1 MCVKWLQN
9 YGFLEYEAMFCL
21 KNRLGVEDWENVAI
35 FAVMKKRKVPHTFV
49 IVFFII
55 VISAVLTWS
64 IPPGK
69 YVKQLVV
76 DPQTGQCT
84 DTVMKFYS
92 MEELG
97 RMDSTAFQL
106 LRQTKEPSKSIDAK
120 DLQAEPQT
128 WQVFSAFYKGF
139 VKQSD
144 IIVFILIIGGAFW
157 IMNKSKAIDMGI
169 MSFLK
174 FTKRLERWKL
184 MRKIGVNNVV
194 IILIMLLFSLFG
206 SVFGMSEET
215 IAFALI
221 IIPLAVSMGY
231 DSIVGLCMVYVA
243 AHIGFSGAMLNPF
256 TIGIAQGI
264 AGIPLFTGI
273 GYRAICWA
281 ILTVVGIIF
290 VLWYANK
297 VKKNPQSSIMYDDD
311 AYWRKSAEVK
321 EEELE
326 RYTPRKAWWVF
337 AFLTAILIVFSVLY
351 PMTTLEIGNKAAT
364 LPLLPIGTALFALL
378 SVVTLRK
385 TVHYFVLTLLFA
397 TVYFLVVGVLGYKW
411 YIMEIA
417 SLFLVLGIASGLA
430 VDKSASD
437 IAKLFLE
444 GMGDIL
450 SAAVIVGLAGGIV
463 IVLQDGGI
471 IDTILYGLSKSMSNM
486 GKIASAEIM
495 YGIQTLINI
504 VIPSGSAK
512 AAITMP
518 IMAPFSDLIG
528 ISRQATVVAFQ
539 FGDGFTNMIT
549 PTSGVLMAALGVAR
563 IPWEKWVRFIWKFI
577 LVLVVIGALL
587 LIPTVTMD
595 LAGF

>member
-1 MCVKWLQN
+1 
-9 YGFLEYEAMFCL
+9 
-21 KNRLGVEDWENVAI
+21 
-35 FAVMKKRKVPHTFV
+35 MKKHKVPHTFV
-49 IVFFII
+49 IVFCII
-55 VISAVLTWS
+55 VIAAVLTWI

-69 YVKQLVV
+69 YVSEQVG
-76 DPQTGQCT
+76 DE
-84 DTVMKFYS
+84 TVMTFYYADQLP
-92 MEELG
+92 EG
-97 RMDSTAFQL
+97 GPSTGSGTSTFN
-106 LRQTKEPSKSIDAK
+106 
-120 DLQAEPQT
+120 AEPQT

-139 VKQSD
+139 VKQSN

-157 IMNKSKAIDMGI
+157 IMNKSKAIEMGI

-174 FTKRLERWKL
+174 FTKRLERNKL
-184 MRKIGVNNVV
+184 MQKVGVNNIV

-264 AGIPLFTGI
+264 AEIPLFTGI
-273 GYRAICWA
+273 GYRAVCWA

-297 VKKNPQSSIMYDDD
+297 VKKNPQSSIMYEDD

-326 RYTPRKAWWVF
+326 RYTPRKAWFVF
-337 AFLTAILIVFSVLY
+337 AFLTVVLIVFSVLY
-351 PMTTLEIGNKAAT
+351 PMTTLKIGNNETT
-364 LPLLPIGTALFALL
+364 LPLLPIGTAVFVLL
-378 SVVTLRK
+378 SIITLRK

-397 TVYFLVVGVLGYKW
+397 TVYFLVVGVLGYEW

-528 ISRQATVVAFQ
+528 ISRQSTVVAFQ

-577 LVLVVIGALL
+577 LVLIVLGALL
-587 LIPTVTMD
+587 LIPTVTME

>member
-1 MCVKWLQN
+1 
-9 YGFLEYEAMFCL
+9 
-21 KNRLGVEDWENVAI
+21 
-35 FAVMKKRKVPHTFV
+35 MKKRKVPHTFV

-55 VISAVLTWS
+55 VIAAVLTWI

-69 YVKQLVV
+69 YVSEQV
-76 DPQTGQCT
+76 GSE
-84 DTVMKFYS
+84 TVMTFYYADQLN
-92 MEELG
+92 EVG
-97 RMDSTAFQL
+97 PSTGSGASDFH
-106 LRQTKEPSKSIDAK
+106 
-120 DLQAEPQT
+120 AEPQT

-139 VKQSD
+139 VKQSN

-174 FTKRLERWKL
+174 FTKRLERSSL
-184 MRKIGVNNVV
+184 MRKIGVNNIV

-264 AGIPLFTGI
+264 AEIPLFTGI
-273 GYRAICWA
+273 GYRVVCWA
-281 ILTVVGIIF
+281 ILTVVGIVF

-297 VKKNPQSSIMYDDD
+297 VKKNPQSSIMYEDD

-326 RYTPRKAWWVF
+326 RYTPRKAWFVF
-337 AFLTAILIVFSVLY
+337 AFLTVVLIIFSVLY
-351 PMTTLEIGNKAAT
+351 PQTTLKIGNSKTT
-364 LPLLPIGTALFALL
+364 LPLLPIGTAVFVLL
-378 SVVTLRK
+378 SIVTLRK

-397 TVYFLVVGVLGYKW
+397 TVYFLVVGVLGYEW

-417 SLFLVLGIASGLA
+417 SLFLVLGIASGLS

>member
-1 MCVKWLQN
+1 
-9 YGFLEYEAMFCL
+9 
-21 KNRLGVEDWENVAI
+21 
-35 FAVMKKRKVPHTFV
+35 MKKRKVPHTFV
-49 IVFFII
+49 IVFCII
-55 VISAVLTWS
+55 VIAAVLTWI

-69 YVKQLVV
+69 YVEEQV
-76 DPQTGQCT
+76 GGE
-84 DTVMKFYS
+84 TVMTFYYA
-92 MEELG
+92 
-97 RMDSTAFQL
+97 DQL
-106 LRQTKEPSKSIDAK
+106 PESVGDNTFH
-120 DLQAEPQT
+120 AEPQT

-139 VKQSD
+139 VKQSN

-169 MSFLK
+169 LSFLK
-174 FTKRLERWKL
+174 FTKRLERSKL
-184 MRKIGVNNVV
+184 MRKIGVNNIV

-215 IAFALI
+215 IAFTLM
-221 IIPLAVSMGY
+221 IIPLAISMGY

-264 AGIPLFTGI
+264 AGIPLFTGL
-273 GYRAICWA
+273 GYRAFCWA

-297 VKKNPQSSIMYDDD
+297 VKKNPQSSIMYDED
-311 AYWRKSAEVK
+311 AYWRAEHAQ
-321 EEELE
+321 LTADNFQLI
-326 RYTPRKAWWVF
+326 TPKKAWFVF
-337 AFLTAILIVFSVLY
+337 GFLAVVLIVFSILY
-351 PMTTLEIGNKAAT
+351 PQTTLKIGNNSTT
-364 LPLLPIGTALFALL
+364 LPLLPIGTAVFVLL
-378 SVVTLRK
+378 GIVTLRK

-397 TVYFLVVGVLGYKW
+397 TVYFLVVGVLGYDW

-463 IVLQDGGI
+463 IVLQDGGV
-471 IDTILYGLSKSMSNM
+471 IDTILYGLSKSMSNV
-486 GKIASAEIM
+486 GQIASAEIM

-528 ISRQATVVAFQ
+528 ISRQATVMAFQ

-563 IPWEKWVRFIWKFI
+563 IPWDKWVRFIWKFI
-577 LVLVVIGALL
+577 LVLIVIGALL
-587 LIPTVTMD
+587 LIPTVTMR

>member
-1 MCVKWLQN
+1 
-9 YGFLEYEAMFCL
+9 
-21 KNRLGVEDWENVAI
+21 
-35 FAVMKKRKVPHTFV
+35 MKKRKVPHTFV

-55 VISAVLTWS
+55 VVAAVLTWI

-69 YVKQLVV
+69 YVSEQV
-76 DPQTGQCT
+76 GGE
-84 DTVMKFYS
+84 TVMRFYYADQLP
-92 MEELG
+92 EG
-97 RMDSTAFQL
+97 GASTGSATADFH
-106 LRQTKEPSKSIDAK
+106 
-120 DLQAEPQT
+120 AEPQT

-139 VKQSD
+139 VKQAN

-157 IMNKSKAIDMGI
+157 IMNKSRAIDMGI
-169 MSFLK
+169 LSFLK
-174 FTKRLERWKL
+174 FTKRLERSAL
-184 MRKIGVNNVV
+184 MRKIGVNNIV

-264 AGIPLFTGI
+264 ADIPLFTGI
-273 GYRAICWA
+273 GYRAVCWA
-281 ILTVVGIIF
+281 ILTVVGIVF

-297 VKKNPQSSIMYDDD
+297 VKKNPQSSIMYEDD

-337 AFLTAILIVFSVLY
+337 AFLTAVLIVFSVLY
-351 PMTTLEIGNKAAT
+351 PMTTLKIGNNTAT
-364 LPLLPIGTALFALL
+364 LPLLPIGTAVFVLL
-378 SVVTLRK
+378 SVITLRK

-397 TVYFLVVGVLGYKW
+397 TVYFLVVGVLGYEW

-471 IDTILYGLSKSMSNM
+471 IDTILYGLSRSMSNM

-563 IPWEKWVRFIWKFI
+563 IPWEKWVKFIWKFI

-587 LIPTVTMD
+587 LIPTVTME

>member
-1 MCVKWLQN
+1 ML
-9 YGFLEYEAMFCL
+9 M
-21 KNRLGVEDWENVAI
+21 R
-35 FAVMKKRKVPHTFV
+35 KRKVPHTFV

-55 VISAVLTWS
+55 VIAAVLTWI

-69 YVKQLVV
+69 YIQEAV
-76 DPQTGQCT
+76 PNPETGSV
-84 DTVMKFYS
+84 DTVMTFHYLD
-92 MEELG
+92 ELKEVG
-97 RMDSTAFQL
+97 PSTGSGTSTFH
-106 LRQTKEPSKSIDAK
+106 S
-120 DLQAEPQT
+120 EPQT
-128 WQVFSAFYKGF
+128 WQRFSAFYKGF
-139 VKQSD
+139 VKQGN

-157 IMNKSKAIDMGI
+157 IMNKSRAIDMGI
-169 MSFLK
+169 ISFLK
-174 FTKRLERWKL
+174 FTKRLERWRL
-184 MRKIGVNNVV
+184 IRKIGVNNIV
-194 IILIMLLFSLFG
+194 IILVMLLFSLFG

-264 AGIPLFTGI
+264 AEIPLFTGI
-273 GYRAICWA
+273 GYRAVCWA
-281 ILTVVGIIF
+281 ILTVVGIVF

-297 VKKNPQSSIMYDDD
+297 VKKNPQSSIMYEDD

-337 AFLTAILIVFSVLY
+337 AFLTAVLIVFSVLY
-351 PMTTLEIGNKAAT
+351 PMTTLKIGNNETT
-364 LPLLPIGTALFALL
+364 LPLLPIGTAVFVLL
-378 SVVTLRK
+378 SIITLRK

-397 TVYFLVVGVLGYKW
+397 TVYFLVVGVLGYEW

-463 IVLQDGGI
+463 IILQDGGI
-471 IDTILYGLSKSMSNM
+471 IDTILYGLSKSMGNM

-495 YGIQTLINI
+495 YAIQTLINI

>member
-1 MCVKWLQN
+1 
-9 YGFLEYEAMFCL
+9 
-21 KNRLGVEDWENVAI
+21 
-35 FAVMKKRKVPHTFV
+35 MKKRKVPHTFV

-55 VISAVLTWS
+55 VIAAVLTWI

-69 YVKQLVV
+69 YVSEQVG
-76 DPQTGQCT
+76 DE
-84 DTVMKFYS
+84 TVMTFYYADQLP
-92 MEELG
+92 EG
-97 RMDSTAFQL
+97 GHST
-106 LRQTKEPSKSIDAK
+106 LREASGTAGSGTAEFH
-120 DLQAEPQT
+120 AEPQT

-139 VKQSD
+139 VKQGN

-264 AGIPLFTGI
+264 AEIPLFTGI
-273 GYRAICWA
+273 GYRAVCWA

-297 VKKNPQSSIMYDDD
+297 VKKNPQSSIMYEDD

-326 RYTPRKAWWVF
+326 RYTPRKAWFVF
-337 AFLTAILIVFSVLY
+337 AFLTSVLIVFSVLY
-351 PMTTLEIGNKAAT
+351 PMTTLKIGNSETT
-364 LPLLPIGTALFALL
+364 LPLLPIGTAVFVLL
-378 SVVTLRK
+378 SIITLRK

-397 TVYFLVVGVLGYKW
+397 TVYFLVVGVLGYEW

-417 SLFLVLGIASGLA
+417 SLFLVLGIASGLS

-463 IVLQDGGI
+463 IILQDGGI

-587 LIPTVTMD
+587 LIPTVTMQ

>member
-1 MCVKWLQN
+1 
-9 YGFLEYEAMFCL
+9 
-21 KNRLGVEDWENVAI
+21 
-35 FAVMKKRKVPHTFV
+35 MKKRKVPHTFV
-49 IVFFII
+49 IVFCII
-55 VISAVLTWS
+55 VIAAVLTWI

-69 YVKQLVV
+69 YVSEQVG
-76 DPQTGQCT
+76 DE
-84 DTVMKFYS
+84 TVMTFYYADQLN
-92 MEELG
+92 EIG
-97 RMDSTAFQL
+97 GPSTGSGTAEFH
-106 LRQTKEPSKSIDAK
+106 
-120 DLQAEPQT
+120 AEPQT

-139 VKQSD
+139 VKQSN

-169 MSFLK
+169 LSFLK
-174 FTKRLERWKL
+174 FTKRLEHSAL
-184 MRKIGVNNVV
+184 IRKIGVNNIV
-194 IILIMLLFSLFG
+194 IILVMLLFSLFG

-264 AGIPLFTGI
+264 AEIPLFTGL
-273 GYRAICWA
+273 GYRAVCWA

-297 VKKNPQSSIMYDDD
+297 VKKNPQSSIMYEDD

-321 EEELE
+321 EEEME

-337 AFLTAILIVFSVLY
+337 AFLTVVLVIFSVLY
-351 PMTTLEIGNKAAT
+351 PMTTLKIGNNETT
-364 LPLLPIGTALFALL
+364 LPLLPIGTAVFVLL
-378 SVVTLRK
+378 SVITLRK

-397 TVYFLVVGVLGYKW
+397 TVYFLIIGVLGYEW

-417 SLFLVLGIASGLA
+417 SLFLVLGIASGLS

-471 IDTILYGLSKSMSNM
+471 IDTILYGLSKSMSDM
-486 GKIASAEIM
+486 GQIASAEIM

-528 ISRQATVVAFQ
+528 ISRQTTVMAFQ

-577 LVLVVIGALL
+577 LVLVVLGALL
-587 LIPTVTMD
+587 LIPTVTMQ

>member
-1 MCVKWLQN
+1 
-9 YGFLEYEAMFCL
+9 
-21 KNRLGVEDWENVAI
+21 
-35 FAVMKKRKVPHTFV
+35 MKKRKVPHTFV

-55 VISAVLTWS
+55 VVAAVLTWI

-69 YVKQLVV
+69 YVSEQVN
-76 DPQTGQCT
+76 GE
-84 DTVMKFYS
+84 TVMTFYYLD
-92 MEELG
+92 ELNKVG
-97 RMDSTAFQL
+97 PSTGSGTSVSTGSATAEFH
-106 LRQTKEPSKSIDAK
+106 
-120 DLQAEPQT
+120 AEPQT

-139 VKQSD
+139 VKQSN

-174 FTKRLERWKL
+174 FTKRLERNKL
-184 MRKIGVNNVV
+184 MQKIGVNNIV

-221 IIPLAVSMGY
+221 IIPLAISMGY

-264 AGIPLFTGI
+264 AEIPLFTGI
-273 GYRAICWA
+273 GYRAVCWA
-281 ILTVVGIIF
+281 ILTVVGIVF

-297 VKKNPQSSIMYDDD
+297 VKKNPQSSIMYEDD

-337 AFLTAILIVFSVLY
+337 AFLTAVLIVFSVLY
-351 PMTTLEIGNKAAT
+351 PMTTLKIGNNTAT
-364 LPLLPIGTALFALL
+364 LPLLPVGTAVFVLL
-378 SVVTLRK
+378 SIVTLRK

-397 TVYFLVVGVLGYKW
+397 TVYFLVVGVLGYEW

-587 LIPTVTMD
+587 LIPTVTME